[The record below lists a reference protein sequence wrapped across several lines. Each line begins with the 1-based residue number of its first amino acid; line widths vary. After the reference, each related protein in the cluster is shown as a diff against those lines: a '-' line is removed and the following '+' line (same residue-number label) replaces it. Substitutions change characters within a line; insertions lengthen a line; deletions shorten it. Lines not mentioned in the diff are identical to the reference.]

1 MKSAIL
7 PPVHVDSQLRSDLES
22 VLSEGE
28 ALAGFIEASVRSA
41 VQHRLAQR
49 ELLARADAAWAEY
62 RSTGV
67 SYSVDEVHAELQAK
81 LEARRAQLRGKYRPA
96 ST

>member
-7 PPVHVDSQLRSDLES
+7 PPVHVDPQLRADLES

-28 ALAGFIEASVRSA
+28 TLAGFTEASVRSA
-41 VQHRLAQR
+41 VQHRLAQK
-49 ELLARADAAWAEY
+49 ELSARADAAWVDY

-67 SYSVDEVHAELQAK
+67 SYPVDEVHAELQAK
-81 LEARRAQLRGKYRPA
+81 LEARRAQLRGKCRPA

>member
-22 VLSEGE
+22 VLREGE
-28 ALAGFIEASVRSA
+28 TLSGFVETSVRSA
-41 VQHRLAQR
+41 VQHRVAQK
-49 ELLARADAAWAEY
+49 ELSARADAAWADY

-67 SYSVDEVHAELQAK
+67 SHSVDEVHAELQAK
-81 LEARRAQLRGKYRPA
+81 LEARRAQLRGKCRPA

>member
-7 PPVHVDSQLRSDLES
+7 PPVHVDPQLRADLES
-22 VLSEGE
+22 VLREGE
-28 ALAGFIEASVRSA
+28 TLSGFVEATVRSA
-41 VQHRLAQR
+41 VQHRLAQK

-81 LEARRAQLRGKYRPA
+81 LEARRAHLRGKYRPA